1 MSTLSTPLALFVI
14 ALGAVLGA
22 WLRWWVGLA
31 FNTAWSGFP
40 LGTLIVNCVGG
51 LAIGALVQWFSA
63 HPNELLRLG
72 LITGL
77 LGALTTFSAFS
88 AESLQLLVSGRYAV
102 AMVHTFA
109 HVLGALGFAALGM
122 WLVKSF
128 NI

>member
-1 MSTLSTPLALFVI
+1 MSTLSTPLALSVI
-14 ALGAVLGA
+14 ALGAVVGA
-22 WLRWWVGLA
+22 WLRWWAGLA
-31 FNTAWSGFP
+31 FNALWSGFP

-88 AESLQLLVSGRYAV
+88 AESLQLLINGRYVV
-102 AMVHTFA
+102 ALAHTLA
-109 HVLGALGFAALGM
+109 HVLGALGFAMLGM
-122 WLVKSF
+122 WAIKTLSA
-128 NI
+128 

>member
-1 MSTLSTPLALFVI
+1 MNTLSTPLALSVI

-22 WLRWWVGLA
+22 WLRWWAGLA
-31 FNTAWSGFP
+31 FNAVWSGFP

-51 LAIGALVQWFSA
+51 FAIGALVQWFSA
-63 HPNELLRLG
+63 HPNDLLRLG

-102 AMVHTFA
+102 AMAHTFA
-109 HVLGALGFAALGM
+109 HVLGALGFAAFGM

-128 NI
+128 NV